1 MIKIPRTKPRTTP
14 AVPRPKLMR
23 FSQFLRQWQKKQKRR
38 CLYAILRRVGVVI
51 KVIEDRWN
59 KRTGAVEYADT
70 GEKHVGFISAALKKW
85 C

>member
-1 MIKIPRTKPRTTP
+1 M
-14 AVPRPKLMR
+14 
-23 FSQFLRQWQKKQKRR
+23 WQKKQKRR